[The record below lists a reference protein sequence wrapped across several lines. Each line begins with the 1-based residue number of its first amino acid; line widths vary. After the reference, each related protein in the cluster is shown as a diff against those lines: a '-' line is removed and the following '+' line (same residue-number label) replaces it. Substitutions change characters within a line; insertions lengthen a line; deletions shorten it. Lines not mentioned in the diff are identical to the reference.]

1 MDQTPKTDFVE
12 GLSHLLLQVTDL
24 EASERFYC
32 GLLGLHVKNRA
43 TFGGDRPFFSTREGV
58 GITTLP
64 SAPFPSP
71 EQRNV
76 EHVALWVT
84 RIDELAARLR
94 AAGYSVTGPK
104 ANEYGNALVVYDPDG
119 NRIECIE
126 KVTR

>member
-1 MDQTPKTDFVE
+1 MQAADDNTFVE

-24 EASERFYC
+24 EAAERFYC

-64 SAPFPSP
+64 SRPFPAP
-71 EQRNV
+71 EARNV

-84 RIDELAARLR
+84 RIDALAARLR
-94 AAGYSVTGPK
+94 AAGHTVTGPK
-104 ANEYGNALVVYDPDG
+104 ANEYGMALVVYDPDG

-126 KVTR
+126 RVTS